1 VELRS
6 LYRHHAHVFVGRF
19 ETIQVVTVK
28 DTDWPGERR
37 KRATFTVL
45 DSIKGNPRS
54 LQYLETGFGGGDCA
68 PGISEK
74 EPYIIMA
81 DSKGVVFKAWAIA
94 YPPVNARDRSDLKVL
109 KRMAAK
115 APIRGVQSTPKSGA
129 TDAKRYADKA

>member
-6 LYRHHAHVFVGRF
+6 LYLHNAYIFVGRF

-45 DSIKGNPRS
+45 DSIKGKPGS

-81 DSKGVVFKAWAIA
+81 DPKGVVFRAWAIS
-94 YPPVNARDRSDLKVL
+94 YPPINAKDRTDLRAL

-115 APIRGVQSTPKSGA
+115 TPNNGVQSTPNSGA
-129 TDAKRYADKA
+129 TDAKH